1 MLDDVVARNQKYYK
15 EVIDLADVT
24 KPDHLVDI
32 EDIQA
37 IYDQTKGVYRN
48 ITQSMGF
55 LVRQGRHKIMLPPA
69 KGYQWALD
77 SAELKIQSS
86 AISYEQ
92 AISEATRELAD
103 SGLCVAYDKNGNL
116 LKNRVAYESGHV
128 SHLDVAVRRAVIS
141 GVNQLNAKYREQS
154 MDTLETDLVQVSAH
168 SGARDIDGPL
178 GWENHKKFQG
188 RWYRWKEYTQ
198 KYPNASK
205 GDYPDFEESCG
216 LGSVTGILGPN
227 CRHSYFAVVEGVMEP
242 TFTEEQLAHIDDGLG
257 CDFEGKHYSAYAAT
271 QKQRQIE
278 AEIRKW
284 KRRKAGAVTKEDK
297 DAANIRLRR
306 LNEKYKAFS
315 RAAGLPEQ
323 RDRTRVVYV

>member
-1 MLDDVVARNQKYYK
+1 MLDDVVDRNQKYYT
-15 EVIDLADVT
+15 ELIDLANVT
-24 KPDHLVDI
+24 TPPVLVD
-32 EDIQA
+32 EKDIAA
-37 IYDQTKGVYRN
+37 IRRQTWAAYKN
-48 ITQSMGF
+48 ITGSTGF
-55 LVRQGRHKIMLPPA
+55 IVKENGRLKFLPPA
-69 KGYQWALD
+69 KAYQHCLD
-77 SAELKIQSS
+77 SAELQIQSS

-92 AISEATRELAD
+92 AISEATRQLAD

-216 LGSVTGILGPN
+216 LGSVTGILGAN

-271 QKQRQIE
+271 QKQRSIE

-284 KRRKAGAVTKEDK
+284 KRRKAGAVTKGDK

-315 RAAGLPEQ
+315 KAAGLPEQ
-323 RDRTRVVYV
+323 RDRMKVVYP